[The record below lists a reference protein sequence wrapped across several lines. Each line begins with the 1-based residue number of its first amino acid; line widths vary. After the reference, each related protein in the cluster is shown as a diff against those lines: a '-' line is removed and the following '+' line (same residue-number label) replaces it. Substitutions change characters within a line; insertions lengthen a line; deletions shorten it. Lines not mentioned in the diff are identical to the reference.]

1 MIRLLSRS
9 VPLFTLLIA
18 LWGSAG
24 SRLALAQDG
33 SQPPPV
39 GGMAIHVVQRDE
51 TLFGIAMQ
59 YGTTVEAIAAAN
71 GISDPRYINVGQRL
85 LIPNA
90 RLDVPGAPLT
100 HRVAPGDT
108 LRTLAAT
115 YQTTADRIAAANHIT
130 NPARLFIGQELT
142 INQGAAAETGTAA
155 PPRGLYRAQPGD
167 NMLRIAL
174 RLGVP
179 WRALA
184 TANGLASCG
193 PLFAGQA
200 VWLSDGDGSLREL
213 PGPLAAFTITP
224 TPAVQGQTIA
234 LHITT
239 EGPATLAGTFVGYP
253 IQFVTHDGNQHVA
266 LFGVHP
272 FTAAGVYPLA
282 LSMTAPDGVQTHLT
296 FSVRVDD
303 GNYSTEMISLDT
315 QQQDLLTTQVTE
327 PEWDL
332 VARTMSVFTA
342 QRYFDGLMGLPSTGA
357 ITSQFGTRR
366 AYNGGVL
373 STFHSGTDLGGA
385 PGSPVLA
392 PAAGVVVLAEP
403 LPVRGNATIIDHG
416 WGVVTGYWHQSEI
429 GVRVGDVVSAGQVIG
444 AVGSTGRSTGPH
456 LHWEMWVGGVQ
467 VDPMQWVQQAFP

>member
-1 MIRLLSRS
+1 MIRLLHRS
-9 VPLFTLLIA
+9 IPLIA
-18 LWGSAG
+18 LLTVLWGVAG
-24 SRLALAQDG
+24 PRLAWAQDG
-33 SQPPPV
+33 GQSPSV
-39 GGMAIHVVQRDE
+39 GGATIHVVQRGE

-71 GISDPRYINVGQRL
+71 GISDPRYISVGQRL

-90 RLDVPGAPLT
+90 RLGVPGAPIT
-100 HRVAPGDT
+100 HSVVPGDT

-115 YQTTADRIAAANHIT
+115 YQTTAERIAAANRIT

-142 INQGAAAETGTAA
+142 INQGAAAEAGAA
-155 PPRGLYRAQPGD
+155 AQPRSLYRVQPGD
-167 NMLRIAL
+167 NVLRIAL
-174 RLGVP
+174 RMGMP

-184 TANGLASCG
+184 AANGLTNYG
-193 PLFAGQA
+193 PVFAGLRIW
-200 VWLSDGDGSLREL
+200 VPGDDGSPREL
-213 PGPLAAFTITP
+213 PDPLVAFTIAP

-253 IQFVTHDGNQHVA
+253 VQFVTHDGNQHVA
-266 LFGVHP
+266 LFGVHA
-272 FTAAGVYPLA
+272 FTADGVYPLA
-282 LSMTAPDGVQTHLT
+282 LSVTTPDGAQTRLS

-303 GNYSTEMISLDT
+303 GDYGTETISLDT
-315 QQQDLLTTQVTE
+315 QQQDLLTGQVTE

-373 STFHSGTDLGGA
+373 STFHSGTDFGGY

-392 PAAGVVVLAEP
+392 PAAGVVVLAES